1 LSSPRVVILIVTW
14 NQKEVTLA
22 CLRSL
27 RSLDYDDYF
36 ILLIDNGSRDGTK
49 EAVGREFPGVRI
61 IETGANLGFIGGVN
75 AGLKELPAEKPDY
88 LLLLN
93 NDTEAEPQFLRT
105 LVSAAE
111 SHPEGGIFGP
121 TIFYY
126 DRPREVWFAGGRYRW
141 YRGFG
146 QHLTEISDSIR
157 EVDYI
162 TGCAMLVRAE
172 TLGRIGPMDERL
184 FLYCDDVDWCLKAR
198 RSGYRVLYVPAAA
211 VYHKV
216 SSATEGLNS
225 PYFLYYIT
233 RSSLCVAR
241 EHFGGIRWVL
251 FLFSYL
257 LYNRCKEIFV
267 QSLRGNG
274 RGAKAVFR
282 GVCDF
287 FRGRFGYTCVKQ

>member
-1 LSSPRVVILIVTW
+1 
-14 NQKEVTLA
+14 VTLA

-27 RSLDYDDYF
+27 QGLKYDRYS
-36 ILLIDNGSRDGTK
+36 ILLIDNGSGDGTK
-49 EAVGREFPGVRI
+49 EAVGREFPAVRI
-61 IETGANLGFIGGVN
+61 VETGANRGFIGGVN
-75 AGLKELPAEKPDY
+75 AGLTELAGRRLDY

-93 NDTEAEPQFLRT
+93 NDTEVEPEFLAT

-146 QHLTEISDSIR
+146 QHLTRIPDSIR

-162 TGCAMLVRAE
+162 TGCAMLVRSE
-172 TLGRIGPMDERL
+172 TLGKIGPMDERF

-198 RSGYRVLYVPAAA
+198 KSGYRVLYVPTAA

-216 SSATEGLNS
+216 SSATEGLSS

-241 EHFGGIRWVL
+241 EHFSDLQWVL

-257 LYNRCKEIFV
+257 LYNRGKEICIQWF
-267 QSLRGNG
+267 RGNR
-274 RGAKAVFR
+274 RGAAAVFQ
-282 GVCDF
+282 GICDF
-287 FRGRFGYTCVKQ
+287 FRGRFGYTYVKQ